1 MHTLSLNE
9 YKKSPQYLLLF
20 DVKIKDQIIN
30 KDNFLKD
37 IGISP
42 NTYRRSK
49 FKEHAKCIEIVEI
62 LTKYFGL
69 VETNI
74 ELIEFLE
81 GFINAVYFDMYYK
94 VYTDYDYYMKKID
107 ELLSYNYT
115 IYPVLKLIK
124 LFLIINS
131 RSYTYD
137 TLDKNNELYKEV
149 KKYKIFYND
158 DLTQIFNLLY
168 LTFDKDSKEYIMTG
182 NFTDGFAYSICSFI
196 SWKNKR
202 YINSLYY
209 AETAKNI
216 LSKESNFRRIIY
228 LNFTIMSCYNY
239 THNYRACYRL
249 ATEQLRSLNSFDNIE
264 FEKEIVLKHLLVAML
279 GLGMYESIVDRI
291 KGNESYSLTEL
302 VCYLVAKSKISMDE
316 YERFFKENI
325 KLENYGEFNRKFLST
340 LNEYIIS
347 RDKKILL
354 NLEKYEFVKA
364 VIDILKKG

>member
-1 MHTLSLNE
+1 
-9 YKKSPQYLLLF
+9 
-20 DVKIKDQIIN
+20 
-30 KDNFLKD
+30 
-37 IGISP
+37 
-42 NTYRRSK
+42 
-49 FKEHAKCIEIVEI
+49 
-62 LTKYFGL
+62 
-69 VETNI
+69 
-74 ELIEFLE
+74 
-81 GFINAVYFDMYYK
+81 MYYK

-228 LNFTIMSCYNY
+228 LNFTIMSCFNY

-264 FEKEIVLKHLLVAML
+264 FEKDIVLKHLLVAML
-279 GLGMYESIVDRI
+279 GLGMYEEIVFLLEETQ
-291 KGNESYSLTEL
+291 KFSLTKVICL
-302 VCYLVAKSKISMDE
+302 LVAKSKISMDE
-316 YERFFKENI
+316 YRNFYINNI
-325 KLENYGEFNRKFLST
+325 KLEKYS
-340 LNEYIIS
+340 S
-347 RDKKILL
+347 DKQHFIILL
-354 NLEKYEFVKA
+354 NDYITNKDKKVLIELEKFEFVKA
-364 VIDILKKG
+364 IIDILRKL